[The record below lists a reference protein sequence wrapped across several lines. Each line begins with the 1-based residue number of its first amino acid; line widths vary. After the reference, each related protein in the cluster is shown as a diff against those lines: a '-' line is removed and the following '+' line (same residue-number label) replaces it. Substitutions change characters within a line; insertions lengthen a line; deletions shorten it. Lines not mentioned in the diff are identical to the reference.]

1 MGINANADTSNIAYE
16 PRCVQPCA
24 YYRRSCRL
32 TLPDSVLAS
41 SRLAFTASRCIPTL
55 LDLYKSTLSTLQTR
69 IPQGVVYR
77 QSAEAITQHRV
88 GIIEKHAGSDGSQG
102 GEQAVEGIEKELDLG
117 RIEEVIK
124 MAEGEKSLVE
134 KMSEWK
140 SWEDL
145 QHKPEKGQWEYF
157 AVPASTSLPST
168 E

>member
-1 MGINANADTSNIAYE
+1 MGDQHQRQSRHLKYCIRTTMRPAL
-16 PRCVQPCA
+16 
-24 YYRRSCRL
+24 RL
-32 TLPDSVLAS
+32 LSLVVPPYSAGQRAGKLTTGIHGLPVHPNPL
-41 SRLAFTASRCIPTL
+41 PTL

-88 GIIEKHAGSDGSQG
+88 GIIEKH
-102 GEQAVEGIEKELDLG
+102 VDLG

-134 KMSEWK
+134 KMSQWK

-157 AVPASTSLPST
+157 AVSASTSLPST

>member
-1 MGINANADTSNIAYE
+1 MGLLSSVVPPYSAGQRAGK
-16 PRCVQPCA
+16 
-24 YYRRSCRL
+24 L
-32 TLPDSVLAS
+32 TTGIHGLPVHPNPL
-41 SRLAFTASRCIPTL
+41 PTL

-124 MAEGEKSLVE
+124 MAEVE
-134 KMSEWK
+134 KRSEWK

-157 AVPASTSLPST
+157 AVPASTSL
-168 E
+168 